1 MSIKDNV
8 DHIQALKGAAAVK
21 SGRKPEDVLL
31 IGVTK
36 LHEPWEMEEAI
47 AAGITDIAENKVQ
60 EIQKKYDLIKSPVR
74 WHLIGHLQ
82 TNKVKY
88 IIDKVVMIHSVDSL
102 KLAQEIDKRASAIG
116 RTMDVLLQV
125 NAAHEESKFG
135 VDPKDLRQLLTDILE
150 SCPSVKVRGLM
161 HIAPYSEDPEEV
173 RPYFR
178 EVKALYDELAEI
190 EHPNADFKYLSMGMS
205 NDFETAIEEGSNII
219 RVGTSIFGARDYSKK
234 MGGEQ

>member
-8 DHIQALKGAAAVK
+8 DYIQSLKGAAAVK

-31 IGVTK
+31 IAVTK

-82 TNKVKY
+82 TNKVKN

-102 KLAQEIDKRASAIG
+102 HLAQEIDKRAAAIG
-116 RTMDVLLQV
+116 KTMDILLQV

-135 VDPKDLRQLLTDILE
+135 VDPLNCKQLLMEILE
-150 SCPSVKVRGLM
+150 SCPNVKVRGLM

-173 RPYFR
+173 RPYFK
-178 EVKALYDELAEI
+178 EVKVLYDELAQI
-190 EHPNADFKYLSMGMS
+190 EHENSDFAYLSMGMS
-205 NDFETAIEEGSNII
+205 NDFETAIEEGANII

>member
-1 MSIKDNV
+1 MSITQN
-8 DHIQALKGAAAVK
+8 IAEIRSRMAAAAVR
-21 SGRKPEDVLL
+21 SGRKPEDILL
-31 IGVTK
+31 IAVTK
-36 LHEPWEMEEAI
+36 LHEPDEIEEAL

-60 EIQKKYDLIKSPVR
+60 EIQKKFDQIHSPAN

-102 KLAQEIDKRASAIG
+102 KLAQEIDKRAQAAG

-135 VDPKDLRQLLTDILE
+135 LDPKDVPQVMADILAE
-150 SCPSVKVRGLM
+150 CPNVRIRGLM
-161 HIAPYSEDPEEV
+161 HIAPYAEDPEEV

-178 EVKALYDELAEI
+178 EVKELYETLKKV
-190 EHPNADFKYLSMGMS
+190 EHPNADFTCLSMGRS
-205 NDFETAIEEGSNII
+205 HDFETAIEEGANII
-219 RVGTSIFGARDYSKK
+219 RVGTSIFGERDYSKK
-234 MGGEQ
+234 MGGM

>member
-1 MSIKDNV
+1 MSITQN
-8 DHIQALKGAAAVK
+8 IAEIRSRMAAAAVR
-21 SGRKPEDVLL
+21 SGRKPEDILL
-31 IGVTK
+31 IAVTK
-36 LHEPWEMEEAI
+36 LHEPDEIEEAL

-60 EIQKKYDLIKSPVR
+60 EIQKKFDQIHSPAN

-102 KLAQEIDKRASAIG
+102 KLAQEIDKRAQAAG

-135 VDPKDLRQLLTDILE
+135 LDPKDVPQVMEDILRE
-150 SCPSVKVRGLM
+150 CPNVRIRGLM
-161 HIAPYSEDPEEV
+161 HIAPYAEDPEEV

-178 EVKALYDELAEI
+178 EVKELYETLKKV
-190 EHPNADFKYLSMGMS
+190 EHPNADFTCLYMGMS
-205 NDFETAIEEGSNII
+205 HDFETAIEEGANII
-219 RVGTSIFGARDYSKK
+219 RVGTSIFGERDYSKK
-234 MGGEQ
+234 MGGM